1 MLHSL
6 QYSLLLGAI
15 LMAAGCYPG
24 THTGKSTRV
33 ETIIPDQY
41 LTHCEYYYG
50 QPDTGGTA
58 WKVFKDGTRCPRV
71 TELQAYPPVI
81 EGPP

>member
-1 MLHSL
+1 MRRSLHANLILGTLFML
-6 QYSLLLGAI
+6 
-15 LMAAGCYPG
+15 AGCYSG
-24 THTGKSTRV
+24 THTGQSTRV
-33 ETIIPDQY
+33 ETIIPDQH

-58 WKVFKDGTRCPRV
+58 WKVFKDGTPCPRV
-71 TELQAYPPVI
+71 TELQAYPPII